1 VLVGSSP
8 AGGRPVG
15 SPLYYTVSQ
24 SPSSLSKFSESSEIF
39 ALLLSLVNSLA
50 ATPDALSAS
59 AAEAVSRA
67 SYIMDTVGL
76 AFRVTLTK
84 TARLFRPHSLWSV
97 KGRDPLWR
105 SIFAFAYS
113 CLELSYSIF
122 RRDEMSR
129 PFCVE
134 QIFVE
139 MFVVD

>member
-1 VLVGSSP
+1 MLVGSSP

-67 SYIMDTVGL
+67 SNIMDTVGL

-84 TARLFRPHSLWSV
+84 TAWLFRPHSLWSV

-105 SIFAFAYS
+105 SIFAFAY
-113 CLELSYSIF
+113 CLELSCSIF
-122 RRDEMSR
+122 RWDEMSH
-129 PFCVE
+129 PLCVE

-139 MFVVD
+139 VFVVD